1 MIDDTL
7 AEVDLS
13 LLADEPSPA
22 EALDN
27 FRTFVMEY
35 QRQQAQERV
44 VYLPEVDPTVC
55 DDCGGVTP
63 VSYRSH
69 YPGAMKPTPA
79 LCIKCCACVKSCPQG
94 PGASGARLPPC
105 CRLNFCPAQIAPTDY
120 LTRHPMES
128 VVFEKLYGRA
138 GADHASCCCSATS
151 RKPW

>member
-63 VSYRSH
+63 CVLPEPLP
-69 YPGAMKPTPA
+69 PGAMKPTRR
-79 LCIKCCACVKSCPQG
+79 CA
-94 PGASGARLPPC
+94 
-105 CRLNFCPAQIAPTDY
+105 
-120 LTRHPMES
+120 
-128 VVFEKLYGRA
+128 
-138 GADHASCCCSATS
+138 
-151 RKPW
+151 